1 MIKTLHISNYALI
14 DEIDIDFAPGF
25 NIITGETG
33 AGKSIILGALSL
45 LLGGRADIKAVR
57 RGERK
62 SVIEAIFLL
71 GDAPDVERII
81 QENNLDNPVEGE
93 CLLRRELLPGGRSRA
108 FVNDTP
114 VTLPLLRELAEHLV
128 DIHSQHQNL
137 QLSTE
142 AYQLGVLDILGNN
155 RDLLD
160 RYHKAFASFREAL
173 KKYTDTRDMLRRNR
187 DDAEFITYQYEQLAA
202 MNLVPGEHEELEKER
217 EILANVG
224 EIKEQLGAALV
235 PLSEGTPNALEL
247 ISGAVDALETLAD
260 TLGEGD
266 RVVDYRLL
274 AERLESA
281 RIEIQDIADTLSESN
296 DNVAADPGRL
306 QEIESRLGELYSLE
320 LKHHV
325 DDADG
330 LIALRDRLKAQIDTL
345 DDGDNVLH
353 SLEVAAKRAKKA
365 AITLAQQLSERR
377 AATAAEFSAELCRRA
392 APLGMPNLRCD
403 IEMTK
408 GKLGADGYDQVR
420 FLFAFNKNQAPMP
433 IGGTASGGEI
443 SRLMLTIKSIVA
455 ERTKLPSIIFDE
467 VDTGVSGDIAGRMG
481 LTMALISR
489 YIQVITI
496 THLPGVAAM
505 GSRHFKVYK
514 EDDENS
520 TNTRIRLLNDGERR
534 GELALMISGSA
545 TDSAA
550 LANAEAL
557 LDHAQELLIN
567 S

>member
-155 RDLLD
+155 RDLID

-296 DNVAADPGRL
+296 DNVAADPVRL
-306 QEIESRLGELYSLE
+306 QELESRLGELYSLE

>member
-155 RDLLD
+155 RDLID
-160 RYHKAFASFREAL
+160 RYHKAFVSFREAL

-224 EIKEQLGAALV
+224 EIKEQLSAALV

-247 ISGAVDALETLAD
+247 VSGAVDALETLAD

-557 LDHAQELLIN
+557 LEHAQELLIN

>member
-155 RDLLD
+155 RDLID
-160 RYHKAFASFREAL
+160 RYHKAFVSFREAL

-224 EIKEQLGAALV
+224 EIKEQLSAALV

-247 ISGAVDALETLAD
+247 VSGAVDALETLAD

-520 TNTRIRLLNDGERR
+520 TNTRIRLLNDDERR

>member
-155 RDLLD
+155 RDLID

-365 AITLAQQLSERR
+365 AITLAQQLSKSR

>member
-114 VTLPLLRELAEHLV
+114 VPLPLLRELAEHLV

-155 RDLLD
+155 RDLID
-160 RYHKAFASFREAL
+160 RYHKAFVSFREAL

-224 EIKEQLGAALV
+224 EIKEQLSAALV

-247 ISGAVDALETLAD
+247 VSGAVDALETLAD

-520 TNTRIRLLNDGERR
+520 TNTRIRLLDDSERR
-534 GELALMISGSA
+534 GELALMISGST